1 MNAPQVRVAAETNRE
16 HTEIE
21 PVSANADLKKM
32 AREAAF
38 MEEFVTIYV
47 HPQAGDNAQTH
58 VVLNVNG
65 VNQPVFFGHNTTIRR
80 KYVEV
85 LARMKETGYSQ
96 RAANFMNP
104 EISNELI
111 PRSALVYT
119 FQVIED
125 KNPKGGAW
133 LAHIL
138 SERA

>member
-1 MNAPQVRVAAETNRE
+1 LNAPQVKVGADTNRDMS
-16 HTEIE
+16 EIE
-21 PVSANADLKKM
+21 PVTANADLKKL

-38 MEEFVTIYV
+38 MEEFVTIFV
-47 HPQAGDNAQTH
+47 HPQAGDNAATH
-58 VVLNVNG
+58 VTLNVNG
-65 VNQPVFFGHNTTIRR
+65 VNQPVFFGHNTTIKR

-96 RAANFMNP
+96 RSANFMNP
-104 EISNELI
+104 ELSNELI
-111 PRSALVYT
+111 PRSSQVHP
-119 FQVIED
+119 FSVIED

>member
-1 MNAPQVRVAAETNRE
+1 MNAPQVKVAPETNRE

-21 PVSANADLKKM
+21 PVSANADLKKL

-38 MEEFVTIYV
+38 MEEFITIMV
-47 HPQAGDNAQTH
+47 HPQAGDNAATH
-58 VVLNVNG
+58 VTLNVNG
-65 VNQPVFFGHNTTIRR
+65 VNQPVFFGHPVTIRR

-85 LARMKETGYSQ
+85 LARMKETSYSQ
-96 RAANFMNP
+96 QAANFMNP
-104 EISNELI
+104 EISNALI
-111 PRSALVYT
+111 PRSSLVHP
-119 FQVIED
+119 FSVVED